1 MLDPVA
7 FANDTS
13 LTVHYLPGTTGWGAF
28 FAGFPSVLRNLV
40 GPDRRFN
47 RWFGNQW
54 FWIQLHLDKRLVVVV
69 EACTNLANPTWY
81 PVQTNT
87 ITAGALYFKDPQ
99 WTNFPARYY
108 RLHWQ

>member
-1 MLDPVA
+1 M
-7 FANDTS
+7 
-13 LTVHYLPGTTGWGAF
+13 HYLPGTTGWGAF
-28 FAGFPSVLRNLV
+28 FAGFPSVLWNPSVQTGVLTV
-40 GPDRRFN
+40 GSGTN
-47 RWFGNQW
+47 GFGFSFTSTNGS
-54 FWIQLHLDKRLVVVV
+54 VVVV

-87 ITAGALYFKDPQ
+87 ITAGASYFKDPQ